1 MKLKAAIFGLAAT
14 TMLSACMDPGG
25 QPGDP
30 VVEFSNAEYQVNEA
44 DGTATITVVR
54 KGDSSTPVSIGYST
68 NPDTATPG
76 SDYRR
81 TSGVLQ
87 WQPGDP
93 AEKTFD
99 IPILADAE
107 LERRERIVLNLGS
120 ADGVEIGT
128 TDRATLTILDS
139 ACAGELSDNIT
150 APRTLSNGCYLV
162 TNDIFVQP
170 GGRLTIEPGATLI
183 FEAGARMQVEEGG
196 ALIAVGTPEQP
207 ITFTAAQKEPGYW
220 NGLSFFGSDDDANQ
234 LSHVKLE
241 YGGLGPDG
249 ANLSVRGNSF
259 SGARLKISDVH
270 LTGSGGYGFHFAEDA
285 QIDNFTGIVTAG
297 NESGAGLMPMTLIP
311 VLDPASSHFAGN
323 KRDYL
328 DILPGALETD
338 QNWPQLDVPYGMRAG
353 GHRIHASLTL
363 APGVVLGFARAASL
377 IIEDSGV
384 LTAQGTDEQR
394 IRLTGQK
401 AESGYWAGLE
411 IAGTPD
417 EGDNTIVPS
426 RLDYCSIEYA
436 GGGFQGAISLTG
448 RTGISLASIS
458 HSNIIGSAGYGIW
471 LAPEN
476 AFIQQSGN
484 YFGDDQAGDINF

>member
-99 IPILADAE
+99 IPILADTE

-338 QNWPQLDVPYGMRAG
+338 QNWPQLDVP
-353 GHRIHASLTL
+353 
-363 APGVVLGFARAASL
+363 
-377 IIEDSGV
+377 
-384 LTAQGTDEQR
+384 
-394 IRLTGQK
+394 
-401 AESGYWAGLE
+401 
-411 IAGTPD
+411 
-417 EGDNTIVPS
+417 
-426 RLDYCSIEYA
+426 
-436 GGGFQGAISLTG
+436 
-448 RTGISLASIS
+448 
-458 HSNIIGSAGYGIW
+458 
-471 LAPEN
+471 
-476 AFIQQSGN
+476 
-484 YFGDDQAGDINF
+484 